1 MTLHLANEQATIE
14 LAGALADALPED
26 IATWTILLEGD
37 LGAGKSTF
45 ARAFLRA
52 LGHEGPAP
60 SPTYTLVEPYTLPRG
75 EVFHAD
81 LYRIA
86 SPEELYF
93 LGWSDFERGCR
104 IIEWPDRVP
113 GLDDSAD
120 LRLQLSYADDGRLAQ
135 FTALS
140 RRAEDVVAGLAGEP
154 KT

>member
-1 MTLHLANEQATIE
+1 MTIHLANERATNE
-14 LAGALADALPED
+14 LAGALADALPFD

-52 LGHEGPAP
+52 LGHDGPVP
-60 SPTYTLVEPYTLPRG
+60 SPTYTLVEPYTLKRG

-81 LYRIA
+81 LYRIG

-104 IIEWPDRVP
+104 VIEWPDRVP
-113 GLDDSAD
+113 SLTDSAD
-120 LRLQLSYADDGRLAQ
+120 LRLQLSYTDDGRLAS

-140 RRAEDVVAGLAGEP
+140 PRAEDVVAALTGEP
-154 KT
+154 NT

>member
-1 MTLHLANEQATIE
+1 MSIPLANEQATAE
-14 LAGALADALPED
+14 LAGALAEALPENL
-26 IATWTILLEGD
+26 ASWTVLLEGE

-52 LGHEGPAP
+52 LGQTGAIP

-86 SPEELYF
+86 SPEELHY

-104 IIEWPDRVP
+104 LIEWPDRIP
-113 GLDDSAD
+113 GIADSAD
-120 LRLQLSYADDGRLAQ
+120 ICLQLSYDGEGRLAQ
-135 FTALS
+135 FTPLS
-140 RRAEDVVAGLAGEP
+140 SRAEDIVAALHTEP
-154 KT
+154 NT